1 MHVDRS
7 LRRRVAIVADDL
19 TGALD
24 AGLQFAVRGLD
35 ARVSLGLAPQTEADV
50 MVLNADSRAAA
61 LPEAVARVQQAAAVC
76 AGRHVYKK
84 LDSTMRGH
92 LGPECVALRD
102 ALGLE
107 VAVIAPAFAAAG
119 RTVEGGQL
127 LVDGAPV
134 HRIALANDP
143 QWPAHTADV
152 VAIAQRGVS
161 EPVALI
167 PLSVVRGGPSLLA
180 EALAAAPLAVVEAV
194 QAGDL
199 ARIAQ
204 AIVFG
209 GLAALPCGSAGLAAA
224 WADALQ
230 LAGAH
235 HQAYHGRRG
244 PVLLVTGSRNAATLA
259 QLEALRTTGVVAW
272 CELTL
277 PASPAAAA
285 EAGLAARA
293 ALASGT
299 DVVLSASLGS
309 MVPGAATTVAAN
321 LGRAAH
327 MALSAGEGL
336 AGLVLTG
343 GDTALQVSRAVA
355 IAALSIAAAIEP
367 GIPGSL
373 VVGGA
378 YEGLAVVT
386 KAGGFGSRHAL
397 LSAVDWIR
405 NGNVR

>member
-1 MHVDRS
+1 MQADRL
-7 LRRRVAIVADDL
+7 LRQVAIVADDL

-35 ARVSLGLAPQTEADV
+35 TRVSLGLTPQPEAEV

-61 LPEAVARVQQAAAVC
+61 LPEAVARVQQAAAAC
-76 AGRHVYKK
+76 AGRQVYKK

-102 ALGLE
+102 ALGLD

-119 RTVEGGQL
+119 RTVERGQL

-134 HRIALANDP
+134 HRTALANDP
-143 QWPAHTADV
+143 QWPARTADV

-161 EPVALI
+161 EAVALI
-167 PLSVVRGGPSLLA
+167 PLSVVRGDPSLLA
-180 EALAAAPLAVVEAV
+180 EALAAARLAVVEAV

-235 HQAYHGRRG
+235 HLAYHGRRG
-244 PVLLVTGSRNAATLA
+244 PVLVVTGSRNAATLA
-259 QLEALRTTGVVAW
+259 QLEALRTTGAVAW
-272 CELTL
+272 CELT
-277 PASPAAAA
+277 PPTSPAAAA

-293 ALASGT
+293 ALASGS
-299 DVVLSASLGS
+299 DAVLSASLGA
-309 MVPGAATTVAAN
+309 MVPDGAAAIAAN

-327 MALSAGEGL
+327 MALSAGQEL

-355 IAALSIAAAIEP
+355 IEALSIVAAIEP
-367 GIPGSL
+367 GIPGSR

-378 YEGLAVVT
+378 HRGLAVVT